1 MYGTSSDIE
10 KGEKKEDV
18 WFVQTFVILQKCLP
32 E

>member
-10 KGEKKEDV
+10 KGKKEDV
-18 WFVQTFVILQKCLP
+18 WFVQTFVILKKCLP